1 MILDY
6 YKNYDQYTALVPN
19 LREGMEFVN
28 TLLDQPEGRYEG
40 QHGIYAMVQVGETY
54 DISADRI
61 ETHEKYLDVQMV
73 LEGRERFEWEEAS
86 ELEVETPYDP
96 ETDFQFY
103 KGSGKKILATE
114 GMFYILFPQ
123 DAHKCRGMVGETGEH
138 YRKIVLKLPV
148 NKEKTDVSI

>member
-1 MILDY
+1 MVLDY
-6 YKNYDQYTALVPN
+6 IKNYHKYSALIPN
-19 LREGMEFVN
+19 LREGMDFVN
-28 TLLDQPEGRYEG
+28 TLLDKPEGRYEAE
-40 QHGIYAMVQVGETY
+40 HGIYAMVQVGETY

-73 LEGRERFEWEEAS
+73 FEGQEQFEWEEAS
-86 ELEVETPYDP
+86 VLEVETPYDS

-103 KGSGKKILATE
+103 KGSGKKILATK

-123 DAHKCRGMVGETGEH
+123 DAHKCRGAVGGTREH

-148 NKEKTDVSI
+148 TAG